1 MERHLNLVESDFEE
15 LEKKVFPRFPFCF
28 LTFKASQAEGS
39 AEGDL
44 TFEVK
49 DISNSGMQIALRMG
63 QHSLKKDNTI
73 SGLLHWSGVEIK
85 VSGTVRWSTGMR
97 AGIEFHSS
105 HQVRDR
111 VSDLLDPAAFAE
123 RLKPVHAMDYGVD
136 IPARLKFWL
145 RADGPVE
152 VFVWQHGDGEIA
164 KFEMILMEN
173 FVEWEDTRG
182 LKSGR
187 VISKR
192 DIDTPLLT
200 EDEFVFQMDPTADKE
215 KITKAARLIG
225 HISESLMDPNVVQFI
240 TLKLRS

>member
-28 LTFKASQAEGS
+28 LTFKAQAG
-39 AEGDL
+39 EGDL

-49 DISNSGMQIALRMG
+49 DISHSGMQIALRMG
-63 QHSLKKDNTI
+63 EHEMKKDQTV
-73 SGLLHWSGVEIK
+73 SGLLHWLGIELP
-85 VSGTVRWSTGMR
+85 VSGTVRWSAGMR
-97 AGIEFHSS
+97 AGIEFHATS
-105 HQVRDR
+105 QLRDKI
-111 VSDLLDPAAFAE
+111 SELLDLAAFGT
-123 RLKPVHAMDYGVD
+123 RLKPVHKMDFGVD
-136 IPARLKFWL
+136 IPARLKYWL

-173 FVEWEDTRG
+173 FVEWEDTKG
-182 LKSGR
+182 LKTGR

-200 EDEFVFQMDPTADKE
+200 EDEFVFQMDAHADQE
-215 KITKAARLIG
+215 KISKAARLTN
-225 HISESLMDPNVVQFI
+225 HMTPELMDANVVQFI
-240 TLKLRS
+240 SLKLRS

>member
-28 LTFKASQAEGS
+28 LTFKANGNSSEGD
-39 AEGDL
+39 GDL

-49 DISNSGMQIALRMG
+49 DISHSGMQIALRMG
-63 QHSLKKDNTI
+63 EHKLKKDETL
-73 SGLLHWSGVEIK
+73 SGLLHWSGEELQ
-85 VSGTVRWSTGMR
+85 VSGTVRWSTEMR

-105 HQVRDR
+105 SQLRDK
-111 VSDLLDPAAFAE
+111 VTKLLDPAAFAN

-182 LKSGR
+182 LKTGR

-200 EDEFVFQMDPTADKE
+200 EDEFVFQMDPSADTD
-215 KITKAARLIG
+215 KITRASRLISY
-225 HISESLMDPNVVQFI
+225 ISEKLMDPNVVQFI